1 MYPRASSYS
10 QNPKLR
16 ASCDTCFLAK
26 VRCSKT
32 RPLCS
37 RCLVFG
43 SDCKYSP
50 SSRAGKPKPDGKGS
64 RPSRSQ
70 DSPISGVPP
79 SINYQLPLMNIDTED
94 PTTYFLGTDWPT
106 TPTPELGG
114 QENRC
119 LIPSPVIPITGD
131 QSGSEAR
138 SPQGNA
144 DLQDPVLYWANIPPT
159 DITSP
164 YIDNLLQLQPESM
177 ADDSDPPPVALWFDQ
192 TDSIHFSNSGPSA
205 PQSSPLINIFLDE
218 CLARTATCNCFNTC
232 LQALH
237 TLCNFSAVP
246 PASSFDI
253 VLTINQK
260 AMETCST
267 TLNCPICN
275 SQTDS
280 SLRTML
286 LGTILQRIILI
297 YQDTSKNYFR
307 PTSGSGNQ
315 LQLLPLTFGI
325 YRVASEDNRW
335 LQLVIILR
343 DLKKFKGLLTK
354 FQETLMESES
364 RKDVEMHS
372 AVTHHLYQSLHLTC
386 EALKEHKNAAWGQIG

>member
-1 MYPRASSYS
+1 MHPRASSYC

-26 VRCSKT
+26 VRCSKA

-50 SSRAGKPKPDGKGS
+50 SSRAGKPKSDGNGS
-64 RPSRSQ
+64 RPSKSQ
-70 DSPISGVPP
+70 DSSISEDSP
-79 SINYQLPLMNIDTED
+79 SVNYQLPLMNIDTED
-94 PTTYFLGTDWPT
+94 PTTYFLGAGWST
-106 TPTPELGG
+106 TPTTEVDGTA
-114 QENRC
+114 NRC
-119 LIPSPVIPITGD
+119 LIPPPVMLITGD
-131 QSGSEAR
+131 QSGSEA
-138 SPQGNA
+138 SSSQGNA
-144 DLQDPVLYWANIPPT
+144 DLQDPVIYWTNIPPT

-177 ADDSDPPPVALWFDQ
+177 ADDSDPSSVSPWFDQ

-205 PQSSPLINIFLDE
+205 PQLSPLIDLFLDE

-232 LQALH
+232 LQALQ
-237 TLCNFSAVP
+237 TLCNFSSVP

-253 VLTINQK
+253 VLDINQK

-307 PTSGSGNQ
+307 PMSGSGDQ
-315 LQLLPLTFGI
+315 LQPIPLTFGI
-325 YRVASEDNRW
+325 YQVASEDIRW
-335 LQLVIILR
+335 LQLVIVLR
-343 DLKKFKGLLTK
+343 DLKRFKGLLTK

-364 RKDVEMHS
+364 REGVEMHS

-386 EALKEHKNAAWGQIG
+386 ETLKEHKNVAWGQIG

>member
-1 MYPRASSYS
+1 MHPRASPYR

-16 ASCDTCFLAK
+16 ASCDSCFLAK
-26 VRCSKT
+26 VRCSKA

-50 SSRAGKPKPDGKGS
+50 SSRGVKPKSDGKGG

-70 DSPISGVPP
+70 DSSISKGSP
-79 SINYQLPLMNIDTED
+79 SINYQLPLINIDTED
-94 PTTYFLGTDWPT
+94 PITYFLGTDWSA
-106 TPTPELGG
+106 TPTPEPDG
-114 QENRC
+114 QENWC
-119 LIPSPVIPITGD
+119 LISSPVMPITGD
-131 QSGSEAR
+131 QCGSEAR

-144 DLQDPVLYWANIPPT
+144 DLQNPDSYWANIPPT
-159 DITSP
+159 DITSI
-164 YIDNLLQLQPESM
+164 YIDNLLQLQPNFM
-177 ADDSDPPPVALWFDQ
+177 NDDSDPSPVALWFDQ
-192 TDSIHFSNSGPSA
+192 TDSIHVSNSGPSA
-205 PQSSPLINIFLDE
+205 PQPSSLINLFLDE

-232 LQALH
+232 LQALQ
-237 TLCNFSAVP
+237 TLCNFSAVS
-246 PASSFDI
+246 PASSFDV

-275 SQTDS
+275 SQIDS

-315 LQLLPLTFGI
+315 LQPLPLTFGT

-354 FQETLMESES
+354 FEETLMESES